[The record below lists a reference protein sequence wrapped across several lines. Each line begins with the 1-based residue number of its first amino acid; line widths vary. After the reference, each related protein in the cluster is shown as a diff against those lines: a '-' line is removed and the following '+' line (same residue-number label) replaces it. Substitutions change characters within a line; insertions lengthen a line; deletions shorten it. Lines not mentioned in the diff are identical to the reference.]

1 MVYNRGD
8 STQLHCACFLRIFYC
23 YYYYFLLLSLFCVIR
38 ARCARSELGS
48 FSMKT
53 ELFGEINGRFLLNE
67 YGEPIF

>member
-1 MVYNRGD
+1 VL
-8 STQLHCACFLRIFYC
+8 SAHLFIIIIIIFYI
-23 YYYYFLLLSLFCVIR
+23 YIFFCVIR

-67 YGEPIF
+67 YGEPIFNT